1 MKRRNRNSRFRLW
14 LCALLL
20 ACTMQSCIKEDRSD
34 CGLDIRFRYT
44 YNMLDADAFG
54 READRVRLWVFD
66 AGNRLVAHYDESGVR
81 GTNGF
86 SLHIPYL
93 PEGNYSFVAWAGS
106 TDEEGEYADFEI
118 PQPADNGPKEA
129 LTARLPREED
139 GRTHRYPL
147 NSLLNG
153 TLDAHVSGE
162 QQTLTIDMMK
172 CTNTL
177 RVILMPIQAGE
188 ALQAEDFA
196 FSIEGKAG
204 WLAHNA
210 ELLQEDPVTYRPYYQ
225 ETSIDPSAT
234 GEAVESAVVAEL
246 NTSRL
251 MVEAEPRLLIHD
263 TKNDREIMNLNLAWF
278 LSLQAI
284 GEHRAEWS
292 DQEYLDRQDEFA
304 MTFFI
309 DADQGTWMQTHIVV
323 NGWVLSLEDVEL

>member
-86 SLHIPYL
+86 NLHIPYL
-93 PEGNYSFVAWAGS
+93 PEGNYSFVAWACS

-153 TLDAHVSGE
+153 TLDAHVSG
-162 QQTLTIDMMK
+162 
-172 CTNTL
+172 
-177 RVILMPIQAGE
+177 
-188 ALQAEDFA
+188 
-196 FSIEGKAG
+196 
-204 WLAHNA
+204 
-210 ELLQEDPVTYRPYYQ
+210 DPVP
-225 ETSIDPSAT
+225 
-234 GEAVESAVVAEL
+234 
-246 NTSRL
+246 
-251 MVEAEPRLLIHD
+251 
-263 TKNDREIMNLNLAWF
+263 
-278 LSLQAI
+278 
-284 GEHRAEWS
+284 
-292 DQEYLDRQDEFA
+292 
-304 MTFFI
+304 
-309 DADQGTWMQTHIVV
+309 
-323 NGWVLSLEDVEL
+323 